1 MEFPVTA
8 NNQEEFDALISGRLA
23 RARQQWE
30 SEGGI
35 AEARKQ
41 VEEAEAR
48 AEAAES
54 RARERIAV
62 RDARALLSEMG
73 LTERVRQDRILRLAD
88 LDNVTY
94 DESGEPNAKDLRD
107 AIKAVH
113 KDIPEVFGE
122 GVQVI
127 DSPAD
132 AGEGVGASADAPIT
146 SEEQLAKMGPDEIN
160 SSWDR
165 VAAFLRGER

>member
-1 MEFPVTA
+1 MEFPVTV
-8 NNQEEFDALISGRLA
+8 NNQEEFDHLISGRLE
-23 RARQQWE
+23 RARQKWE
-30 SEGGI
+30 SEGGV
-35 AEARKQ
+35 AEARQ
-41 VEEAEAR
+41 QAREAESR
-48 AEAAES
+48 AEAAEA
-54 RARERIAV
+54 RARERIAR

-73 LTERVRQDRILRLAD
+73 VADGGRQDRILRLAD

-94 DESGEPNAKDLRD
+94 DGAGEPNAKDLRD

-122 GVQVI
+122 GVQVV

-132 AGEGVGASADAPIT
+132 AGEAVGTGPDAPIV
-146 SEEQLAKMGPDEIN
+146 SEEQLTKMGPDEIN
-160 SSWDR
+160 SNWDR

>member
-1 MEFPVTA
+1 MEFPLTV
-8 NNQEEFDALISGRLA
+8 NNQEEFDRLISGRLQ
-23 RARQQWE
+23 RARQTWE
-30 SEGGI
+30 GDGSI

-41 VEEAEAR
+41 AEEAEAR
-48 AEAAES
+48 AEAAEA
-54 RARERIAV
+54 RARERIAT
-62 RDARALLSEMG
+62 RDARSLLSEMG
-73 LTERVRQDRILRLAD
+73 VAERARQDRILRLAD

-107 AIKAVH
+107 ALKLVH
-113 KDIPEVFGE
+113 RDVPEIFGE

>member
-1 MEFPVTA
+1 MEFPLQIGS
-8 NNQEEFDALISGRLA
+8 QEEFDRLISGRLA
-23 RARQQWE
+23 RAKQQWE

-41 VEEAEAR
+41 AEEAEAR
-48 AEAAES
+48 AEAAEA
-54 RARERIAV
+54 RARERIAT
-62 RDARALLSEMG
+62 RDARSLLSEMG
-73 LTERVRQDRILRLAD
+73 VAERARQDRILRLAD

-107 AIKAVH
+107 ALKLVH
-113 KDIPEVFGE
+113 RDVPEIFGE

-132 AGEGVGASADAPIT
+132 AGEAGVPGPDAPIT
-146 SEEQLAKMGPDEIN
+146 SEEQ
-160 SSWDR
+160 
-165 VAAFLRGER
+165 

>member
-1 MEFPVTA
+1 MEFPLTVT
-8 NNQEEFDALISGRLA
+8 NQEEFDRLISGRLQ

-30 SEGGI
+30 SEGGV

-41 VEEAEAR
+41 AEEAEVR
-48 AEAAES
+48 AEAAEA
-54 RARERIAV
+54 RARERIAT
-62 RDARALLSEMG
+62 REARSLLSEMG
-73 LTERVRQDRILRLAD
+73 VEGRARQDRILRLAD
-88 LDNVTY
+88 LDHVTY
-94 DESGEPNAKDLRD
+94 DEAGEPNAKDLRD

-122 GVQVI
+122 GVQVV

-132 AGEGVGASADAPIT
+132 AGEGALTGPDAPIT

-160 SSWDR
+160 SSWGR
-165 VAAFLRGER
+165 VAAYLRGER

>member
-1 MEFPVTA
+1 MEFPLEIGS
-8 NNQEEFDALISGRLA
+8 QEEFDRLISGRLA
-23 RARQQWE
+23 RAKQQWE

-48 AEAAES
+48 AEAADA
-54 RARERIAV
+54 RARERIAR
-62 RDARALLSEMG
+62 RDARSLLSEMG
-73 LTERVRQDRILRLAD
+73 VADRGRQDRILRLAD
-88 LDNVTY
+88 LDGVTY
-94 DESGEPNAKDLRD
+94 DEAGEPSEKGLRD

-122 GVQVI
+122 GVQVV

-132 AGEGVGASADAPIT
+132 AGEGPTSSADAPIT
-146 SEEQLAKMGPDEIN
+146 SEEQLTKMSHEEIN